1 MIITGIICAT
11 IVACILI
18 LSIFTDRISKIE
30 VDSNELLNE
39 LNRDIDEIFYIA
51 KTIDLDSVYVSEKD
65 KIMHI
70 TRIAGSY
77 SEEVNNIVENVVNES
92 SKES

>member
-18 LSIFTDRISKIE
+18 LSIFTDRISKRE

-39 LNRDIDEIFYIA
+39 LSRDIDEI
-51 KTIDLDSVYVSEKD
+51 V
-65 KIMHI
+65 
-70 TRIAGSY
+70 
-77 SEEVNNIVENVVNES
+77 
-92 SKES
+92 